1 MIEPQ
6 ETNRPL
12 EEEKLEEKQ
21 AIEVFTEN
29 VVETVETE
37 IAEEN
42 SDTEENSPITFVAKE
57 TKEEVIVRLKE
68 IAESEET
75 SNRQELDALKQNFYK
90 LHKAEVETARATFIE
105 AGGDSENF
113 IPKHDEL
120 EDEYKSIMAVI
131 KQKRQLFVLQQE
143 KEKEENLQKKLAI
156 IERIKAI
163 VENGEWESNTYNEVK
178 QLQQDWK
185 EIKNIPANK
194 VNELWKSYQLYIEKF
209 YDLLKLNNEFREY
222 DFKKNLAIK
231 TTLCEDAEKLINEE
245 DVVAAFRKLQKLHQE
260 YRETG
265 PVAKELRE
273 ELWIRFKNASTEIN
287 KRHQSYFE
295 ARKEEEQHNLDQ
307 KTVICEIVES
317 TEYEKLTSFN
327 LWEEKTKEILALQ
340 AKWKTIGYAPQKMN
354 IKIFERFRAACDKF
368 FTQKTEY
375 FKMLKESMSA
385 NLEKKKALCEQAE
398 ALKDSTDWK
407 ETAEKLTKLQ
417 KEWKTIGPVSH
428 KYSENVWKRFIGACD
443 YFFEQKGKATS
454 SQRSVEAENLEK
466 KNAIIAQLTKID
478 ASETNEDGIDKQIRN
493 LMQEWNS
500 IGHVPFKE
508 KDKIYNEYRTLLDKL
523 FDKLNIS
530 ASQKRLSNFRST
542 IHNTGSSLSR
552 EREKLVRAYENM
564 KNEIKT
570 YENNIGFLSSSS
582 KKGNSLMAEMN
593 RKIEKLR
600 GELKLI
606 QEKIKVI
613 DEQQEEN

>member
-21 AIEVFTEN
+21 ATEVFTEN

-37 IAEEN
+37 ITEEN
-42 SDTEENSPITFVAKE
+42 CDTEENSPITFVAKE

-68 IAESEET
+68 IAESEEA

-163 VENGEWESNTYNEVK
+163 VEDGEWESNTYNEVK

-375 FKMLKESMSA
+375 FKILKF
-385 NLEKKKALCEQAE
+385 
-398 ALKDSTDWK
+398 W
-407 ETAEKLTKLQ
+407 
-417 KEWKTIGPVSH
+417 
-428 KYSENVWKRFIGACD
+428 
-443 YFFEQKGKATS
+443 FFFA
-454 SQRSVEAENLEK
+454 
-466 KNAIIAQLTKID
+466 
-478 ASETNEDGIDKQIRN
+478 
-493 LMQEWNS
+493 
-500 IGHVPFKE
+500 
-508 KDKIYNEYRTLLDKL
+508 
-523 FDKLNIS
+523 
-530 ASQKRLSNFRST
+530 
-542 IHNTGSSLSR
+542 
-552 EREKLVRAYENM
+552 
-564 KNEIKT
+564 
-570 YENNIGFLSSSS
+570 
-582 KKGNSLMAEMN
+582 
-593 RKIEKLR
+593 
-600 GELKLI
+600 
-606 QEKIKVI
+606 
-613 DEQQEEN
+613 

>member
-1 MIEPQ
+1 MIDQQ

-12 EEEKLEEKQ
+12 EEEKLEEIQ
-21 AIEVFTEN
+21 AEETTTEN
-29 VVETVETE
+29 NVETVVPEITVETSDS
-37 IAEEN
+37 EEN
-42 SDTEENSPITFVAKE
+42 TPITFVAKE
-57 TKEEVIVRLKE
+57 TKEEVIARLKE
-68 IAESEET
+68 IAESENT
-75 SNRQELDALKQNFYK
+75 SNRLELDALKQNFYK
-90 LHKAEVETARATFIE
+90 LHKAEVEAARAKFIE
-105 AGGDSENF
+105 AGGESENF
-113 IPKHDEL
+113 VPEHDEL
-120 EDEYKSIMAVI
+120 EDEYKNIMSVI
-131 KQKRQLFVLQQE
+131 KQKRQAFMMQQE

-156 IERIKAI
+156 IERIKTI
-163 VENGEWESNTYNEVK
+163 VEDGEWESNTYNEVK

-185 EIKNIPANK
+185 EIKNIPASK
-194 VNELWKSYQLYIEKF
+194 VNELWKNYQLYIEKF

-231 TTLCEDAEKLINEE
+231 TALCEDAEKLIEEE
-245 DVVAAFRKLQKLHQE
+245 DVIAAFRKLQKLHQE

-273 ELWIRFKNASTEIN
+273 ELWNRFKNASTEIN
-287 KRHQSYFE
+287 KRHQNYFE

-317 TEYEKLTSFN
+317 TEYDKLTTFN

-354 IKIFERFRAACDKF
+354 VKIFERFRTACDQF
-368 FTQKTEY
+368 FTQKAEY

-398 ALKDSTDWK
+398 ALKESTDWK

-417 KEWKTIGPVSH
+417 KEWKNIGPVSH
-428 KYSENVWKRFIGACD
+428 KYSESIWKRFIGACD

-454 SQRSVEAENLEK
+454 SQRSIETENLEK
-466 KNAIIAQLTKID
+466 KKAIIAQLVEID
-478 ASETNEDGIDKQIRN
+478 TQETNDESIDKVIRK

-508 KDKIYNEYRTLLDKL
+508 KDKIYNEYRSLLDKL
-523 FDKLNIS
+523 FDKLNLS

-542 IHNTGSSLSR
+542 IHNTGNSLSR

-582 KKGNSLMAEMN
+582 KKGNSLLAEMN

-613 DEQQEEN
+613 DEQEEN